1 MNRQR
6 RLLPH
11 VLPAFR
17 KLCRAFEKTFRRM
30 KENVSAFKGK
40 DFGLL
45 MKTFRRFFK
54 LLEALARRDEISFHY
69 GLTGWL
75 KDFGELLAE
84 GLPASLRWI
93 SGAGVSRSADA
104 RHNMPGERPA
114 GHRYNWRQNP
124 SSRRCVFRYSWP
136 EGSRY
141 IRSSEPD
148 R

>member
-45 MKTFRRFFK
+45 KKRFGLFLGDFPYLLSSMVGQSCFTFSSN
-54 LLEALARRDEISFHY
+54 D
-69 GLTGWL
+69 
-75 KDFGELLAE
+75 
-84 GLPASLRWI
+84 
-93 SGAGVSRSADA
+93 SRSRA
-104 RHNMPGERPA
+104 RFLTAVR
-114 GHRYNWRQNP
+114 
-124 SSRRCVFRYSWP
+124 
-136 EGSRY
+136 
-141 IRSSEPD
+141 
-148 R
+148 

>member
-45 MKTFRRFFK
+45 KKRLRLFLRKLRRMEEGK
-54 LLEALARRDEISFHY
+54 GRNKEAEKAF
-69 GLTGWL
+69 
-75 KDFGELLAE
+75 
-84 GLPASLRWI
+84 
-93 SGAGVSRSADA
+93 
-104 RHNMPGERPA
+104 
-114 GHRYNWRQNP
+114 
-124 SSRRCVFRYSWP
+124 
-136 EGSRY
+136 
-141 IRSSEPD
+141 
-148 R
+148 

>member
-1 MNRQR
+1 M
-6 RLLPH
+6 LESSLSKDDFGMVVFFPDKT
-11 VLPAFR
+11 VLFETVHKR
-17 KLCRAFEKTFRRM
+17 SRAFK
-30 KENVSAFKGK
+30 
-40 DFGLL
+40 
-45 MKTFRRFFK
+45 KTFRRFFK

-75 KDFGELLAE
+75 KDFRELLAE

-104 RHNMPGERPA
+104 RHNMPGEWPA

>member
-45 MKTFRRFFK
+45 KKRFVICGKTFR
-54 LLEALARRDEISFHY
+54 ALHE
-69 GLTGWL
+69 
-75 KDFGELLAE
+75 KN
-84 GLPASLRWI
+84 
-93 SGAGVSRSADA
+93 SAFWEKQM
-104 RHNMPGERPA
+104 RTKKSTPSVPILSGER
-114 GHRYNWRQNP
+114 GKK
-124 SSRRCVFRYSWP
+124 
-136 EGSRY
+136 EGVDVSKY
-141 IRSSEPD
+141 AVCLNKLI
-148 R
+148 

>member
-54 LLEALARRDEISFHY
+54 LLKALARRDEISFHY

>member
-45 MKTFRRFFK
+45 KKTFPAFFIGNCDVWK
-54 LLEALARRDEISFHY
+54 RVKEGIKKQKKPSEERAGIMRSL
-69 GLTGWL
+69 GLNRAV
-75 KDFGELLAE
+75 D
-84 GLPASLRWI
+84 
-93 SGAGVSRSADA
+93 
-104 RHNMPGERPA
+104 
-114 GHRYNWRQNP
+114 
-124 SSRRCVFRYSWP
+124 
-136 EGSRY
+136 
-141 IRSSEPD
+141 
-148 R
+148 

>member
-17 KLCRAFEKTFRRM
+17 KLRRAFEKTFRRM

-54 LLEALARRDEISFHY
+54 LLEALERRDEISEVY
-69 GLTGWL
+69 
-75 KDFGELLAE
+75 
-84 GLPASLRWI
+84 
-93 SGAGVSRSADA
+93 
-104 RHNMPGERPA
+104 
-114 GHRYNWRQNP
+114 
-124 SSRRCVFRYSWP
+124 
-136 EGSRY
+136 
-141 IRSSEPD
+141 
-148 R
+148 

>member
-45 MKTFRRFFK
+45 KKRFRLF
-54 LLEALARRDEISFHY
+54 S
-69 GLTGWL
+69 
-75 KDFGELLAE
+75 
-84 GLPASLRWI
+84 
-93 SGAGVSRSADA
+93 
-104 RHNMPGERPA
+104 
-114 GHRYNWRQNP
+114 
-124 SSRRCVFRYSWP
+124 
-136 EGSRY
+136 
-141 IRSSEPD
+141 
-148 R
+148 

>member
-75 KDFGELLAE
+75 KDFGEPL
-84 GLPASLRWI
+84 G
-93 SGAGVSRSADA
+93 
-104 RHNMPGERPA
+104 
-114 GHRYNWRQNP
+114 
-124 SSRRCVFRYSWP
+124 
-136 EGSRY
+136 
-141 IRSSEPD
+141 
-148 R
+148 

>member
-17 KLCRAFEKTFRRM
+17 KLRRAFEKTFRRM
-30 KENVSAFKGK
+30 KKTFRRLKGK

-69 GLTGWL
+69 GLTGWM